1 MTTNEQYNVP
11 ELRFP
16 EFEEKW
22 VEKSLSDLFTFK
34 NGINAVKE
42 DYGTGYKFINVL
54 DIIGNDYITNDTII
68 GSVNVSLDVFNKN
81 IVEFG
86 DILFQRSS
94 ETRNEVGQANV
105 YLDKD
110 KPATFGGFVIR
121 GKAKEE
127 YDPLFMN
134 SLLKTKSSR
143 KEITSKSGGST
154 RYNVGQDT
162 LSSVNIFT
170 TNIKEQTK
178 ISTFLTTVDKR
189 LKLLQ
194 AKKVELIKYKKGVMQ
209 KLFSQKIRCKDE
221 NGDSFPDWKNKTL
234 KEITEIK
241 MGQSPSSKSYNLD
254 QKGLPLIQGNADI
267 INRLS
272 KPRQW
277 TDSPTKTCDIT
288 DILLTVR
295 APVGAVAKSIH
306 KACIGRGVCSIKNNA
321 FSDLEFLY
329 QLLLWFEPKWGSIE
343 QGSTFTAVS
352 GQDIRNL
359 KVLIPN
365 SIVEQK
371 KIADFLILIDKSVE
385 NISQQIGDSLA
396 FKQGLL
402 KKMFV

>member
-1 MTTNEQYNVP
+1 
-11 ELRFP
+11 
-16 EFEEKW
+16 
-22 VEKSLSDLFTFK
+22 
-34 NGINAVKE
+34 
-42 DYGTGYKFINVL
+42 
-54 DIIGNDYITNDTII
+54 
-68 GSVNVSLDVFNKN
+68 
-81 IVEFG
+81 
-86 DILFQRSS
+86 
-94 ETRNEVGQANV
+94 
-105 YLDKD
+105 
-110 KPATFGGFVIR
+110 
-121 GKAKEE
+121 
-127 YDPLFMN
+127 
-134 SLLKTKSSR
+134 
-143 KEITSKSGGST
+143 
-154 RYNVGQDT
+154 
-162 LSSVNIFT
+162 
-170 TNIKEQTK
+170 
-178 ISTFLTTVDKR
+178 
-189 LKLLQ
+189 
-194 AKKVELIKYKKGVMQ
+194 MQ